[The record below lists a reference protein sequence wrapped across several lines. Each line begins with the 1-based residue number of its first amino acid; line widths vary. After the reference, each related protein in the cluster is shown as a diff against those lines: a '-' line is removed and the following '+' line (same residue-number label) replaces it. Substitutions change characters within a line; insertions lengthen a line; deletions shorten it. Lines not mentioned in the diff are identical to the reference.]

1 MIYRID
7 FQVIFSKSH
16 NIMARERV
24 LIRKYKDIIL
34 CEKIKVQQENAV
46 ILILLLVN
54 NNSLIFINI
63 YFYPMLSIELLY
75 YCELIV
81 KKE

>member
-1 MIYRID
+1 
-7 FQVIFSKSH
+7 
-16 NIMARERV
+16 MARERERV